1 MERDCPANIDD
12 EGKERKER
20 LSQTKKRKSSAEK
33 MVKNQ
38 KVD

>member
-20 LSQTKKRKSSAEK
+20 NQTKKRKSAAEK